1 MEFGSLSMAAMLR
14 GRGTRRHDGAHAP
27 WVSWGPSNGIPDWE
41 LSLGASL
48 SRLGERAERS
58 GGMVG
63 HFSPGGQQ
71 SQLNHPEGGQ
81 QGQFNHHLVIE
92 MVIENATLYGD

>member
-1 MEFGSLSMAAMLR
+1 
-14 GRGTRRHDGAHAP
+14 
-27 WVSWGPSNGIPDWE
+27 
-41 LSLGASL
+41 
-48 SRLGERAERS
+48 
-58 GGMVG
+58 MVG
-63 HFSPGGQQ
+63 RFSPGGQQ